1 MFENGRRRIILVRE
15 LEMSEDL
22 QRLLDA
28 ARKRNFTVEE
38 KEEHRR
44 SFAYGN
50 TNIENS
56 RVTRAIIDREADNL
70 AREKADS
77 NK

>member
-1 MFENGRRRIILVRE
+1 MSKE
-15 LEMSEDL
+15 LQQLIE
-22 QRLLDA
+22 A
-28 ARKRNFTVEE
+28 ARERAFTMTE

-56 RVTRAIIDREADNL
+56 RVTRAIVDREADNL
-70 AREKADS
+70 SREAATNTIDTS
-77 NK
+77 RV